1 MNRAHEAK
9 DSVAESHSPAENAA
23 LDEAVWQKWMNK
35 NKEEADPDT
44 LDRPPVVFGWCYCLA
59 TNDEHVEVASQILCG
74 MPSKSSGGDLLGDL
88 FRIVQRLFSLAKFR
102 ELTRF
107 QLTTTKSAIWG
118 NRGEWI

>member
-9 DSVAESHSPAENAA
+9 DSVAEIHSPADNAA

-59 TNDEHVEVASQILCG
+59 TNDEHVEVASHTLRYAIVVV
-74 MPSKSSGGDLLGDL
+74 GGDLLGDYSEL
-88 FRIVQRLFSLAKFR
+88 FRDCSVSPN
-102 ELTRF
+102 
-107 QLTTTKSAIWG
+107 SV
-118 NRGEWI
+118 N